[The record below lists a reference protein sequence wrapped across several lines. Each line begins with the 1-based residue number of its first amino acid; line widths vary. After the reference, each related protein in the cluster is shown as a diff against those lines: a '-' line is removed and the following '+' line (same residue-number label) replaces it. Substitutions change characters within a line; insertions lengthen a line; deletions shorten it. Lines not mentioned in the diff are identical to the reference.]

1 MSKNEKTVAD
11 LLAGGV
17 TQAQIAAWKK
27 EHGDVYRISVPG
39 ADNDGVATGY
49 FKKPNL
55 AIIGAASKY
64 ATSDPM
70 KFGEIV
76 FNGCWLG
83 GDPEMQHDEETKASC
98 MGKLSEMF
106 KIREAQLEKL

>member
-1 MSKNEKTVAD
+1 MSKNEKTVAE

-17 TQAQIAAWKK
+17 TPAQISQWKK
-27 EHGDVYRISVPG
+27 EHGDVFRVSVPG
-39 ADNDGVATGY
+39 ADSNGVSTGY
-49 FKKPNL
+49 FRKPSL
-55 AIIGAASKY
+55 SIIGAASRY
-64 ATSDPM
+64 VTSDPI

-83 GDPEMQHDEETKASC
+83 GDPEMQHDDETRVSC
-98 MGKLSEMF
+98 MGKLSELF